1 MGYAQIVRKRSNE
14 MKDVATNLAPKAI
27 GPYVQ
32 GKIVNGFL
40 FASGQIPLN
49 PETGELVGKTIQEQ
63 TRQVFENIKGLLTSC
78 NLTLADVVK
87 TTCFLKDINDFA
99 DFNAVY
105 ASYFAT
111 SFPARS
117 AVQVAALPKD
127 ALVEIEIIAV
137 VK

>member
-1 MGYAQIVRKRSNE
+1 
-14 MKDVATNLAPKAI
+14 MKNVTTNLAPQAI

-40 FASGQIPLN
+40 FASGQIPLDPN
-49 PETGELVGKTIQEQ
+49 TGEMVGTTIEEQ
-63 TRQVFENIKGLLTSC
+63 TVQVFKNIQGLLKSC
-78 NLTLADVVK
+78 DLTMDDVVK

-99 DFNAVY
+99 AFNTIY
-105 ASYFAT
+105 ATYFND

-117 AVQVAALPKD
+117 ALQVAALPKD
-127 ALVEIEIIAV
+127 AMVEIEIIAV

>member
-1 MGYAQIVRKRSNE
+1 
-14 MKDVATNLAPKAI
+14 MKNVTTNLAPQAI

-40 FASGQIPLN
+40 FASGQIPLDPN
-49 PETGELVGKTIQEQ
+49 TGEMVGTTIEEQ
-63 TRQVFENIKGLLTSC
+63 TVQVFKNIQGLLKSC
-78 NLTLADVVK
+78 DLTMDDVVK

-99 DFNAVY
+99 AFNTIY
-105 ASYFAT
+105 ATYFND

-117 AVQVAALPKD
+117 ALQVSALPKD
-127 ALVEIEIIAV
+127 AMVEIEIIAV

>member
-1 MGYAQIVRKRSNE
+1 
-14 MKDVATNLAPKAI
+14 MKNVTTNLAPQAI

-40 FASGQIPLN
+40 FASGQIPLDPN
-49 PETGELVGKTIQEQ
+49 TGEMVGTTIEEQ
-63 TRQVFENIKGLLTSC
+63 TVQVFKNIQGLLKSC
-78 NLTLADVVK
+78 DLTMDDVVK

-99 DFNAVY
+99 AFNAIY
-105 ASYFAT
+105 ATYFND

-117 AVQVAALPKD
+117 ALQVAALPKD
-127 ALVEIEIIAV
+127 AMVEIEIIAV

>member
-1 MGYAQIVRKRSNE
+1 
-14 MKDVATNLAPKAI
+14 MKNVTTNLAPQAI

-40 FASGQIPLN
+40 FASGQIPLDPN
-49 PETGELVGKTIQEQ
+49 TGEMVGTTIEAQ
-63 TRQVFENIKGLLTSC
+63 TVQVFKNIQGLLKSC
-78 NLTLADVVK
+78 DLTMDDVVK

-99 DFNAVY
+99 AFNTIY
-105 ASYFAT
+105 ATYFND

-117 AVQVAALPKD
+117 ALQVAALPKD
-127 ALVEIEIIAV
+127 AMVEIEIIAV

>member
-1 MGYAQIVRKRSNE
+1 
-14 MKDVATNLAPKAI
+14 MKDVVTNLAPQAI

-40 FASGQIPLN
+40 FASGQIPLD
-49 PETGELVGKTIQEQ
+49 PSTGEIVGTTISEQ
-63 TRQVFENIKGLLTSC
+63 TTQVFKNIQGLLKSC
-78 NLTLADVVK
+78 DLTLENVIK
-87 TTCFLKDINDFA
+87 TTCFLKDMNDFSA
-99 DFNAVY
+99 FNEVY
-105 ASYFAT
+105 ASYFND

-127 ALVEIEIIAV
+127 AMVEIEIVAV